1 MRTGPLC
8 LLACDEAAGLAAG
21 VARGLSTEVTPSRD
35 VWFSSGEAKHV
46 IEANVR
52 GCDVYI
58 FQNTMGAGP
67 NGPGGDRGRSPYDR
81 TMALLHAVDAARHAD
96 AGRVTVVIP
105 YLPGSRQDKR
115 KNHVREGVST
125 GLMARLFAAAGVSM
139 VVTVEPHNEAIV
151 GAYVPSN
158 CVFEAVTV
166 CGPFAGFLEREGLAC
181 DVVASTDVGGLEM
194 ARSYANRLGRPI
206 AALSKERDYSRP
218 GTVAA
223 TTVIGEVRDRSVLIV
238 DDIVDTAGS
247 VASAVRALWAQG
259 ATDVV
264 VAGVHVILSEPG
276 WERLHAL
283 RAEAETR
290 GVSLR
295 VAATSSV
302 LQPGAPPWYSTFALE
317 DLLAQVIR
325 SVNTRGSVRALENAP
340 TFTDP

>member
-1 MRTGPLC
+1 MRTGPLV
-8 LLACDEAAGLAAG
+8 LLACEEAADLAASVAAILGVGLA
-21 VARGLSTEVTPSRD
+21 PSRD
-35 VWFSSGEAKHV
+35 VWFASGEAKHV
-46 IEANVR
+46 IDANVR
-52 GCDVYI
+52 GSDVYV
-58 FQNTMGAGP
+58 FQNTI
-67 NGPGGDRGRSPYDR
+67 GPGPDGGRSDRGRSVYDR

-96 AGRVTVVIP
+96 AGRVTVVVP

-151 GAYVPSN
+151 GAYDPGR
-158 CVFEAVTV
+158 CVLEAVTV
-166 CGPFAGFLEREGLAC
+166 CGPFAAFLERAGLAC
-181 DVVASTDVGGLEM
+181 DVVASTDVGGLET
-194 ARSYANRLGRPI
+194 ARNYATRLGRPI

-223 TTVIGEVRDRSVLIV
+223 TTVIGDVRGRSVLIV

-247 VASAVRALWAQG
+247 VASAVRGLWEQG
-259 ATDVV
+259 ATDIV
-264 VAGVHVILSEPG
+264 VAGVHVVLSHPG

-283 RAEAETR
+283 HAEAGAR
-290 GVSLR
+290 GCSFR

-302 LQPGAPPWYSTFALE
+302 VHRGVPEWFTTFALD

-340 TFTDP
+340 TLPI